1 MPPPPPDPN
10 GRPSSRKREAGAGDV
25 VPTPGSSV
33 SSRNGTTRTQP
44 ESLSEVFAT
53 TGSSCQITLGA
64 DALPPGDL
72 PVAQDDDAPTVITQ
86 KNGAVRAPGSS
97 VTRMPLTTAYQQPLV
112 AGRRLGHY
120 ELIEAVGAGG
130 MAAVLRA
137 RDLELGR
144 IVALK
149 ILPPESA
156 RDPESVI
163 RFKQEARAAALLDH
177 ENVARVY
184 SCGEDQG
191 LHFIAFEFVEG
202 INMRVMIDRRGTL
215 PARECIGY
223 MIQVAAGLAHAAERG
238 VVHRDIK
245 PSNIVITPDGRAKI
259 VDMGLARQ
267 LDAPG
272 HGGVTQSG
280 VTLGTFDYISPEQAL
295 DPRRADVRSDIY
307 SLGCAFYHALTGR
320 PPVPEGTAAKKL
332 HAHQYTEPLD
342 PRQINP
348 HVPDEVVIV
357 LGRMMAKDPAK
368 RYQTPQEL
376 IAYLKGAAER
386 LQLSSDAIERDS
398 VVRAVAQ
405 KSALPQPPR
414 LRWGLLVGT
423 VSVAVAVAALAMSGG
438 SSVPKATAPPWAAV
452 EKGGPRSPVP
462 DPGTEPVLPLP
473 PGPVE
478 DEGGVRTAE
487 QLAARLADATGSD
500 GPTRVQLAPGAEID
514 LAKYPAPLLF
524 KGKEL
529 ELVGS
534 VRTPPVVRVRAGSAD
549 LAAAPVTPRP
559 GVFVLPAATDVSISG
574 VRFEVEKPLDG
585 DEKGATGA
593 VGLLFPEAARVHVSD
608 CSFAAPRGVGAVR
621 AGRTKPGRDRA
632 RVRFERCAFAAQSF
646 GLWLPDWCDATVTDC
661 GFGPHEAAVQIGE
674 ARVPGTFPEV
684 GPVQGVSVRLDR
696 SSFLFDYDSAAV
708 RNVAPGPASGSPGV
722 RVAAGHCVFA
732 PVGAPGSFL
741 SGRVVSRAVVVRCTG
756 NRVDTRFDGEVAG
769 DRPRRNAYYGVAA
782 LGLTIGGDPRFLSF
796 EECKADELP
805 VTDAG
810 AAQLAQRPWAEP
822 DPTKVLGSRDPWR
835 AFRLKLTDA
844 ALFTT
849 AEEKVIGAQFYNP
862 NGLARWRAYP
872 DLFGGFPPPP
882 KTSSAEPR
890 QLVWFPDLPRDEPP
904 PKDTHHDLAYLLTL
918 ARPGDTIVIRHNGLL
933 PLEKTVDLEKARNG
947 GGEFRLTFR
956 ADRGFAPV
964 LAAPGNDKLDQTL
977 FRLVNGEV
985 AFEGVQFVLKPARP
999 RNAQVVAAVTVVG
1012 GRGCAFK
1019 DCLFTLAEEDDSKA
1033 AAVHLTD
1040 PDKVM
1045 AMEPGTRPEPL
1056 LKFERCVLRGRG
1068 RGVWSPVSRAVKVEV
1083 EQSLTALDGP
1093 LFLAEPGGKANLGA
1107 RSSLRLSRVTAF
1119 VGGPLV
1125 EMRGARAGEMR
1136 ASGLVPLEVHAD
1148 ECLFAAVPNAGRPLV
1163 ELDGIDATEAKTVLE
1178 WKVQTA
1184 NRYANF
1190 DDKATVMLLRPD
1202 GDGTPKELTWDQW
1215 ITFAGEKDGKPV
1227 GKVVFDKP
1235 PGGLHDLAAVRPADA
1250 VVKAIDFPDVAVARV
1265 ADAGAKVEVLPAP
1278 AADRE

>member
-1 MPPPPPDPN
+1 MPTPPPDPN
-10 GRPSSRKREAGAGDV
+10 GRPSSRKREVGVSDLVPKAGSGI
-25 VPTPGSSV
+25 
-33 SSRNGTTRTQP
+33 SSRDGTSRPAP
-44 ESLSEVFAT
+44 ESLSEVFAK
-53 TGSSCQITLGA
+53 TGSSCQITLGS
-64 DALPPGDL
+64 DLIQSGGPP
-72 PVAQDDDAPTVITQ
+72 PAQDDDAPTVITQ
-86 KNGAVRAPGSS
+86 KNGAPQPSGSS
-97 VTRMPLTTAYQQPLV
+97 VTRMQAMGQQPLV

-156 RDPESVI
+156 RDSESVV

-191 LHFIAFEFVEG
+191 LYFIAFEFVEG

-342 PRQINP
+342 PRQLNAAI
-348 HVPDEVVIV
+348 PDEVVIV

-376 IAYLKGAAER
+376 IAYLKGTAER

-398 VVRAVAQ
+398 VVRAVVQ
-405 KSALPQPPR
+405 QSALPQPPR
-414 LRWGLLVGT
+414 LRWGFLVGAA
-423 VSVAVAVAALAMSGG
+423 SVALAVAALAMSGG
-438 SSVPKATAPPWAAV
+438 SSVPKATAPPWALV
-452 EKGGPRSPVP
+452 DKGGPRPVLP
-462 DPGTEPVLPLP
+462 DPGTDPFVP
-473 PGPVE
+473 PPTGPVE
-478 DEGGVRTAE
+478 EEGGVRTAE
-487 QLAARLADATGSD
+487 QLAARLADAAPD
-500 GPTRVQLAPGAEID
+500 GPTRVQLAPGVEID
-514 LAKYPAPLLF
+514 LTKYPAPLLF

-529 ELVGS
+529 ELTGS
-534 VRTPPVVRVRAGSAD
+534 VRTPAVVRVRAGSAEFS
-549 LAAAPVTPRP
+549 ASPATPRP
-559 GVFVLPAATDVSISG
+559 GVFVLPAATDVSVSG

-585 DEKGATGA
+585 DEKGTAGV
-593 VGLLFPEAARVHVSD
+593 VGLLFPEAARVQVSD

-621 AGRTKPGRDRA
+621 IGRAKPGRDRA
-632 RVRFERCAFAAQSF
+632 KVRFERCVFAAHSF
-646 GLWLPDWCDATVTDC
+646 GLWLPDWCDATVADC

-674 ARVPGTFPEV
+674 SRTPNPAADA
-684 GPVQGVSVRLDR
+684 GPAQGVSVRLDR
-696 SSFLFDYDSAAV
+696 SSFLFDLDSAAV
-708 RNVAPGPASGSPGV
+708 RNVAPGPASGPPAV
-722 RVAAGHCVFA
+722 RVTAGHCVFA
-732 PVGAPGSFL
+732 PVGSPGSFL
-741 SGRVVSRAVVVRCTG
+741 SGRLLGRAAVVRCGGSRT
-756 NRVDTRFDGEVAG
+756 DTRFDGEVMG
-769 DRPRRNAYYGVAA
+769 DRARRNAYYGVAA
-782 LGLTIGGDPRFLSF
+782 LGLTVGGEPRFLTF
-796 EECKADELP
+796 EECKTEELP
-805 VTDAG
+805 VADA
-810 AAQLAQRPWAEP
+810 AAVQLAQRPWAEP
-822 DPTKVLGSRDPWR
+822 DPGKLVGTRDPWR

-849 AEEKVIGAQFYNP
+849 AEEKVIGAQFSNP
-862 NGLARWRAYP
+862 NELVRWRAYP
-872 DLFGGFPPPP
+872 DQIGGFPPPP

-890 QLVWFPDLPRDEPP
+890 QLVWFPELPREEQPP

-918 ARPGDTIVIRHNGLL
+918 ARPGDTILIRHNGLL

-947 GGEFRLTFR
+947 AGEFRLTFR

-985 AFEGVQFVLKPARP
+985 AFEGIQFVLKPARP
-999 RNAQVVAAVTVVG
+999 KNAQVVAAVTVIG
-1012 GRGCAFK
+1012 GRACSFK
-1019 DCLFTLAEEDDSKA
+1019 DCVFTLAEEDDSRA
-1033 AAVHLTD
+1033 AAVHLAD

-1045 AMEPGTRPEPL
+1045 AMEPGSRPEPL
-1056 LKFERCVLRGRG
+1056 LRFERCVLRGKG

-1107 RSSLRLSRVTAF
+1107 RSSLRLARVTAF

-1125 EMRGARAGEMR
+1125 EMRGARVGEMR

-1163 ELDGIDATEAKTVLE
+1163 GLDGVDATEAKAVLE

-1190 DDKATVMLLRPD
+1190 DDKAAVMVLRPD
-1202 GDGTPKELTWDQW
+1202 GDGGALKELTWDQW
-1215 ITFAGEKDGKPV
+1215 ITFAGEKDGRPV
-1227 GKVVFDKP
+1227 GKVVFQKP
-1235 PGGLHDLAAVRPADA
+1235 PGGIHDLIAARPLDA
-1250 VVKAIDFPDVAVARV
+1250 VVKAIDFPDVAGARV
-1265 ADAGAKVEVLPAP
+1265 ADAGAKVEALPSP